1 MLMVKIMQ
9 TGVTN
14 NHFKLVI
21 NEVQDYLNK
30 DEDVPQEL
38 FIDFVGEL
46 KYTNLLLPAVI
57 EGDDL
62 IFENLTSDEDDS
74 TVLPLYTDEVEFDRN
89 YDETSDYEPLAND
102 IEYYVELVCDQE
114 FDGILINQNSQ
125 DFFIGRDLLE
135 NMPFGPEITIEDD
148 AEGYDPKELLDVAKN
163 AANDSL
169 EKFIK
174 SGNNQFEALM
184 LELAKA
190 TLLNVVASD
199 DDIQADDGIVSID
212 DVDDFELCTT
222 NDGVD
227 EYGILFTS
235 LDAIN
240 DTKGEGNFYCQ
251 VTLLDDFIDFVLR
264 SDMAGII
271 INPGL
276 DDYLI
281 SREYLIE
288 AFGGLTYSNPK
299 FKNAPDYM
307 FEI

>member
-1 MLMVKIMQ
+1 MQ

-14 NHFKLVI
+14 NHFKMII
-21 NEVQDYLNK
+21 NEVQGYMDK

-46 KYTNLLLPAVI
+46 KYTNLLLPAI
-57 EGDDL
+57 MEGDDL
-62 IFENLTSDEDDS
+62 IFENLISDDDES
-74 TVLPLYTDEVEFDRN
+74 AVLGLYSDDAEFESQVDP
-89 YDETSDYEPLAND
+89 EYEAIPNE
-102 IEYYVELVCDQE
+102 IEYYVELVNDQDL
-114 FDGILINQNSQ
+114 DGILIDQGSL
-125 DFFIGRDLLE
+125 DFFIGKDLLN
-135 NMPFGPEITIEDD
+135 NMPFGPDIEIDD
-148 AEGYDPKELLDVAKN
+148 DVEGYTPQELYDIAKS
-163 AANDSL
+163 ASNDSL
-169 EKFIK
+169 VEFIK
-174 SGNNQFEALM
+174 AGSTKFEALM
-184 LELAKA
+184 LELQKSS
-190 TLLNVVASD
+190 LLNVVACD
-199 DDIQADDGIVSID
+199 DKIESESGIIPID
-212 DVDDFELCTT
+212 EIEDYELCTT
-222 NDGVD
+222 GDDED

-235 LDAIN
+235 VNAIN

-271 INPGL
+271 INPGI

-307 FEI
+307 FVI